1 MESMAIRACRLP
13 DFADMQVVALPSGST
28 TDPAEWVDLIFTA
41 ANMPWW
47 VKALFGVRRLLT
59 PLLGI
64 PQRDLTTFAVSRV
77 EGNESLIA
85 VEDPHLDF
93 WVGIAVDTANQRLIA
108 TTVVKLH
115 GWRGRLYW
123 IPAGLL
129 HGVVFKAML
138 RRAVAGYRPGDSVAK
153 PTR

>member
-13 DFADMQVVALPSGST
+13 DFADMQVVALPPGAT
-28 TDPAEWVDLIFTA
+28 TDPAQWVNRIFTA

-47 VKALFGVRRLLT
+47 VKALFGVRRVLT

-64 PQRDLTTFAVSRV
+64 PQRDLTAFAVSRV
-77 EGNESLIA
+77 EGNEALIQVA
-85 VEDPHLDF
+85 DPHLDF
-93 WVGIAVDTANQRLIA
+93 WLGVAVDSANQRLIA

-129 HGVVFKAML
+129 HATVFKSIL
-138 RRAVAGYRPGDSVAK
+138 NRAVRSLTPSSWERSQD
-153 PTR
+153 R

>member
-1 MESMAIRACRLP
+1 MESMAIRACRIP
-13 DFADMQVVALPSGST
+13 DFADMQVVALPPGT
-28 TDPAEWVDLIFTA
+28 TTVGRIFTT

-47 VKALFGVRRLLT
+47 VKALFVVRRLLT

-64 PQRDLTTFAVSRV
+64 PQRDLTSFAVSRV
-77 EGNESLIA
+77 EDNEAL
-85 VEDPHLDF
+85 VEVKDPHLDF
-93 WVGIAVDTANQRLIA
+93 WVGVVVDTLNERLIA

-129 HGVVFKAML
+129 HGIVFKAML
-138 RRAVAGYRPGDSVAK
+138 RRAVAGYRPGDAVAK